1 MYRYWAF
8 QSSEEF
14 SALDTSCMAISFFA
28 GSSSPVARADAAAAR
43 EGVNRGT
50 VARDAHAMA
59 STVRREGPAGRAGS
73 RKGCLTESPGVGE
86 WGRGVPGTDRK
97 VSYQK
102 KGVPGTRRARTG
114 TERGTG
120 AASVRAPAAPPR

>member
-1 MYRYWAF
+1 MYRYCAF

-28 GSSSPVARADAAAAR
+28 GSSRPVARADRAAAR
-43 EGVNRGT
+43 EGVSRGT

-73 RKGCLTESPGVGE
+73 GKGCLTGSPGVRE
-86 WGRGVPGTDRK
+86 WGDGSAGTDRK

-102 KGVPGTRRARTG
+102 LGVPGTRRARDRYG
-114 TERGTG
+114 TQGG
-120 AASVRAPAAPPR
+120 PSPVRAPAAPPR